1 MPDQTRRYREGP
13 GYDHDHYAW
22 NPLPGREPIS
32 WPNSARLALCV
43 FVYFVYLELD
53 PPGIA
58 VSDGRFAGPLGSYHP
73 DFQNY
78 SRREF
83 GNRVGIFR
91 VLNLLERYGV
101 KATICANA
109 MAAAR
114 YPYIVERCR
123 DGGHD
128 FAAHGWSLNRM
139 ITSSMSASEERD
151 HINQCLDSLQ
161 DSLGERP
168 TGWAGQDFGESERTP
183 QLLAEVG
190 VSHVLDW
197 PNDDEPYYM
206 ETDPHLVSVPN
217 QSEWDDAQLFTV
229 RKVDTWRYP
238 EIVASA
244 FEVLHAEG
252 GRMLGLGVHPWI
264 FGQAYRI
271 KYLAEALEHVS
282 GRSDVWYASAAEI
295 AKAFRDARPV

>member
-43 FVYFVYLELD
+43 FVYFEYLELD

-168 TGWAGQDFGESERTP
+168 TGWAGQDFGAPKSAYPTYWIGLMTTSP
-183 QLLAEVG
+183 
-190 VSHVLDW
+190 
-197 PNDDEPYYM
+197 
-206 ETDPHLVSVPN
+206 T
-217 QSEWDDAQLFTV
+217 
-229 RKVDTWRYP
+229 TWRQIRTWFLYP
-238 EIVASA
+238 INRSGMTRSCSRCEKSIPGGIRRLSPVPSKSCTLRAGGCWAWVFTHGFSA
-244 FEVLHAEG
+244 RLIG
-252 GRMLGLGVHPWI
+252 
-264 FGQAYRI
+264 
-271 KYLAEALEHVS
+271 
-282 GRSDVWYASAAEI
+282 
-295 AKAFRDARPV
+295 